1 MSVCFLSGTERENIN
16 SRAKADIQWHVRTL
30 FFLFVIHS
38 VDITRQIQSVN
49 IYAVQYINHTWK
61 GKESH
66 PVCLF
71 FLGFCSFKSKA
82 LPGV

>member
-1 MSVCFLSGTERENIN
+1 MAHQN
-16 SRAKADIQWHVRTL
+16 TL
-30 FFLFVIHS
+30 YVIHC

-71 FLGFCSFKSKA
+71 FLGFCSFKSKE
-82 LPGV
+82 LRGEGSRENIRVGETDVFFRLKKKMQ